1 MLNVLIAGL
10 ASGLLYG
17 LLGFAIVVLYRMT
30 RIANFAEGSLATL
43 GAALVWDLVSKHG
56 MPLGLAVPASIAVLG
71 VFGVIVYLAVLR
83 PRHDAGELNLTVRTL
98 GLYLLL
104 FSLTDK
110 WLGEGQPFTFP
121 QIFPV
126 RSITVGPLRIAESS
140 LVVAGTAVVLAAG
153 FVALFS
159 WTRAGLL
166 LRGIGSDRDTARLLG
181 ASVRWLEALA
191 WLLAAAVA
199 AVAGILTAPTTLV
212 SSDMMDS
219 SLLYVFAG
227 VVIGGLTSLGGA
239 FIGGVT
245 VGVVQGVAYF
255 YGNADLSLLSVFA
268 LFLATLLIRP
278 RGLFGQRVQERL

>member
-1 MLNVLIAGL
+1 MLDVLIAGV

-43 GAALVWDLVSKHG
+43 GAALVWDLVSRHG
-56 MPLGLAVPASIAVLG
+56 VPLGIAVPVSIAALG
-71 VFGVIVYLAVLR
+71 VFGGIVHWVVMRAS
-83 PRHDAGELNLTVRTL
+83 DGAGQLNLTVRTL

-110 WLGEGQPFTFP
+110 WLGQGQPFTFP
-121 QIFPV
+121 RIFPV
-126 RSITVGPLRIAESS
+126 RSITLGPLHVAESS
-140 LVVAGTAVVLAAG
+140 LAVAGIAVVLAAG
-153 FVALFS
+153 FLALFK
-159 WTRAGLL
+159 WTHSGLL
-166 LRGIGSDRDTARLLG
+166 LRGIASDRDTARLLG
-181 ASVRWLEALA
+181 ANVRWLESLA
-191 WLLAAAVA
+191 WVLAAAVA
-199 AVAGILTAPTTLV
+199 AVVGILTAPTTLV

-239 FIGGVT
+239 FVGGIT
-245 VGVVQGVAYF
+245 VGLVQGAAYY

-268 LFLATLLIRP
+268 LFLATLLVRP
-278 RGLFGQRVQERL
+278 HGLFGQRAQERL

>member
-1 MLNVLIAGL
+1 MLNVLITGI

-43 GAALVWDLVSKHG
+43 GAALVWFLASRHG
-56 MPLGLAVPASIAVLG
+56 VPLSAAVPVSVAALG
-71 VFGVIVYLAVLR
+71 VFGVIVYWVAVR
-83 PRHDAGELNLTVRTL
+83 PRDDAGQLNLTVRTL

-126 RSITVGPLRIAESS
+126 RSIALGPLHIAESS
-140 LVVAGTAVVLAAG
+140 LVVAGVAAVLAGG
-153 FVALFS
+153 FLAFFR
-159 WTRAGLL
+159 WTHAGLL
-166 LRGIGSDRDTARLLG
+166 LRGIASDRETARLLG
-181 ASVRWLEALA
+181 ANVRWLESLA
-191 WLLAAAVA
+191 WMLAAAVA
-199 AVAGILTAPTTLV
+199 AVVGILMAPATLV

-239 FIGGVT
+239 FLGGIT
-245 VGVVQGVAYF
+245 VGVVQGAAYF
-255 YGNADLSLLSVFA
+255 YGNADISLLSVFA
-268 LFLATLLIRP
+268 LFLATLLVQP
-278 RGLFGQRVQERL
+278 HGLFGERVRERL

>member
-1 MLNVLIAGL
+1 MFDVLITGI

-30 RIANFAEGSLATL
+30 SIANFAEGSLATL
-43 GAALVWDLVSKHG
+43 GAALVWDLVSRHG
-56 MPLGLAVPASIAVLG
+56 VPLGVALPVSVAALG
-71 VFGVIVYLAVLR
+71 ALGVIVYWVVMR
-83 PRHDAGELNLTVRTL
+83 PRDEAGQLNLTVRTL

-104 FSLTDK
+104 FSLTDN

-126 RSITVGPLRIAESS
+126 RSIALGPLHVAESS
-140 LVVAGTAVVLAAG
+140 LVVAGIAAALAAG
-153 FVALFS
+153 FLGLFR
-159 WTRAGLL
+159 WTHAGLL
-166 LRGIGSDRDTARLLG
+166 LRGIASDRHTARLLG
-181 ASVRWLEALA
+181 ANVRWLESLA
-191 WLLAAAVA
+191 WMLAAAVA
-199 AVAGILTAPTTLV
+199 AVVGILTAPTTLV

-239 FIGGVT
+239 FVGGIT
-245 VGVVQGVAYF
+245 VGLVQGAAYY

-268 LFLATLLIRP
+268 LFLATLLVRP
-278 RGLFGQRVQERL
+278 HGLFGKRAHERL